1 MRWITLFVLKL
12 TSYTEV
18 MLVKLDWSYFNVS
31 YFLYFLSQGKIL
43 FLIKE
48 CNLLNNVQLL
58 YRT

>member
-1 MRWITLFVLKL
+1 VRWITLFVLKL

-18 MLVKLDWSYFNVS
+18 MHVKLDWSYFNVS